1 MRRNAVLFVLISLC
15 SGFGSTAMALAASLW
30 ILELTGSVGLA
41 ALAGLGT
48 YLPVLT
54 APWLGALV
62 DRFPRRPLVIT
73 VDMVLGA
80 AILTLLAAPSAAW
93 IYAILLLRGFSYVLL
108 DAGESA
114 LLPAAVPTESLG
126 DVNGWRSSAQEGA
139 KLLAPLAG
147 AALYAW
153 RGPHAV
159 VLLCAA
165 LPLLTAAMYG
175 LVRLRPS
182 TPKPVADEF
191 AATPVA
197 GECAAMPVVD
207 ERGVAPAV
215 VGERAAARAA
225 GKCGVV
231 PVAGE
236 CAVMPVVG
244 EGGVARVVGECAAA
258 RVVGECAAARVV
270 GECAAARAVDECAAA
285 RAVDERAA
293 APVVG
298 ECAVA
303 RVVGECA
310 VRPLVD
316 GRGATLVGGERAVAP
331 VVDERGAAR
340 VVGECAV
347 GPVVDER
354 GAARVVGECA
364 VGPVVGERGAALG
377 AGERGAMLGW
387 ANVRAGLIALWREPM
402 RTPVLV
408 AAVAIAVS
416 GMTNAAVL
424 LHLVD
429 GLHRPSTQLGILSS
443 CQGAGSI
450 VGGLLVGRLLAR
462 FTAARVAALGAV
474 LFGVACVAWAL
485 PWWPAMIAG
494 SVLAGLGLPWTLIA
508 GVTAIQTGVPEHL
521 LGRAAATGTMVMFG
535 PIALGIPLGSALASL
550 GAGPPLLLGA
560 VTVLVT
566 AGISGRSASGSR

>member
-15 SGFGSTAMALAASLW
+15 SGFGSTAMALAAGLW

-73 VDMVLGA
+73 VDLVLGA

-182 TPKPVADEF
+182 TPKPAADEF

-197 GECAAMPVVD
+197 GECAATPVVDERGAAPVVD
-207 ERGVAPAV
+207 ERGVAPV
-215 VGERAAARAA
+215 VDERGVAA
-225 GKCGVV
+225 
-231 PVAGE
+231 VAGE
-236 CAVMPVVG
+236 RGMAPAM
-244 EGGVARVVGECAAA
+244 GECAATRA
-258 RVVGECAAARVV
+258 ASKCAATQVV
-270 GECAAARAVDECAAA
+270 DGRGVAPLVDERGAARA
-285 RAVDERAA
+285 
-293 APVVG
+293 VG

-303 RVVGECA
+303 RVVAECA
-310 VRPLVD
+310 VRLVD
-316 GRGATLVGGERAVAP
+316 ERAVA
-331 VVDERGAAR
+331 RA
-340 VVGECAV
+340 VGECAV
-347 GPVVDER
+347 ARAAGQCAVRPVDERAVVPVVDER

-364 VGPVVGERGAALG
+364 VGPVVGECGATVG

-474 LFGVACVAWAL
+474 LFGMACVAWAL

-494 SVLAGLGLPWTLIA
+494 SVLAGIGLPWTLIA